1 MSVFLQRLA
10 GVIFVEEADEAE
22 STVTSIANVSG
33 DVDVSD
39 LSISLEHFVQVFLPT
54 PSPNPSVSH

>member
-22 STVTSIANVSG
+22 STVTSLANVSG

-39 LSISLEHFVQVFLPT
+39 LSISLEQFVQVFLPT